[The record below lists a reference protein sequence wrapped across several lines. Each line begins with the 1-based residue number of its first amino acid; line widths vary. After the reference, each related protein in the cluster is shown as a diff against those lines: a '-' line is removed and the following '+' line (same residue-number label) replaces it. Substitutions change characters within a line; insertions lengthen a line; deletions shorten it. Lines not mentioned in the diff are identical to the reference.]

1 MLSYRFN
8 AFELVPDTR
17 RLLHAGVDVAI
28 GVRVFETIV
37 YLVQNRNRAVGRDEL
52 LSAVWGRIDGGDA
65 TLAQAVL
72 KARRALGD
80 DGNAQNYIRTVARFG
95 YQWVAPTT
103 ECAAAEIVAPV
114 HAVERDDVRA
124 EAVDEKSRDIPEA
137 TLSGEVAPHTQ
148 RVRLLIGAAAAGVI
162 LAVALFFA
170 LMQPKKSAESALASA
185 HPAASGTV
193 PGLIMVTPTRVHSM
207 AADDGWMRLG
217 VMSLSAQSLARVPG
231 HAVVSDETTLAAV
244 AHVGAEAGVEKLRAA
259 TGAAVVIVSE
269 ANRVGEDWRLDAT
282 VFNADG
288 SAQIVSA
295 RAGDPIAAASSLAR
309 NLRDLLA
316 PEGTGDAGEAIAPEV
331 LALAAHMKAAILEA
345 QNGRALALLDKAPRS
360 LAEAPQI
367 VLLQAEALIQLARAQ
382 EAIDALRPL
391 VDRAAVT
398 APPPRWLPDA
408 WTALGD
414 SELSLG
420 HPAQAD
426 AYFRRAIQLD
436 GVADRRSLGLAWRGL
451 GIAQIVRNDLDGAE
465 QSYLRARLELE
476 PVGDRLLLARVTDGL
491 GYIATTRGRMA
502 DALLLY
508 EQAADM
514 GAAAGLNE
522 TELGSRL
529 NIAQAH
535 HYLLHH
541 ALALDKLR
549 ALLPR
554 IQAVDYPALHRF
566 GSIAYANALIETG
579 AFSEARAELARLG
592 EDSRKNAATD
602 AVVDVRLDEAQI
614 HLALGD
620 AQTAVQLAEAVQ
632 RGHDAESAPDLRLEA
647 RATLLNADLAAGE
660 RKAAATLAADSP
672 EWTPANAGAPAR
684 VHALVAQ
691 AHWAIQTG
699 DAAAGLDQYRQAL
712 ALAREFGTPLVLR
725 DAAVPYA
732 QYQLDAGAI
741 DQARATASIVGPYA
755 ENDFA
760 IALLMAR
767 VAAATHDQD
776 LARSYFAEARRL
788 AGERWTKSLAD
799 EEAGLA
805 RGEPRP
811 GNAAPRSIAGG

>member
-1 MLSYRFN
+1 MPSYRCN
-8 AFELVPDTR
+8 EFELIPDTR
-17 RLLHAGVDVAI
+17 RLLKAGADVAI
-28 GVRVFETIV
+28 STRVFEV
-37 YLVQNRNRAVGRDEL
+37 VAYLVQNRHRAVGRDEL

-103 ECAAAEIVAPV
+103 ECAIGEIVAPLRSADREEIRGD
-114 HAVERDDVRA
+114 AVTEESGHTPATPSD
-124 EAVDEKSRDIPEA
+124 EA
-137 TLSGEVAPHTQ
+137 APRKQ
-148 RVRLLIGAAAAGVI
+148 RFRLLIGAIAALI
-162 LAVALFFA
+162 TLAVAFSFA
-170 LMQPKKSAESALASA
+170 LMQPRKSAESALASA
-185 HPAASGTV
+185 RPSANGSV
-193 PGLIMVTPTRVHSM
+193 PGLIMVAPTRVHSM

-217 VMSLSAQSLARVPG
+217 VMSLSTQALAGVPG

-244 AHVGAEAGVEKLRAA
+244 AHVGADAGVEKLRAA

-282 VFNADG
+282 VFNEDG

-295 RAGDPIAAASSLAR
+295 RAGDPVAAASSLAR
-309 NLRDLLA
+309 NLRELLA
-316 PEGTGDAGEAIAPEV
+316 PEGTGDAGEAIAPDV

-345 QNGRALALLDKAPRS
+345 QNGRAIALLDKAPKA
-360 LAEAPQI
+360 LAQAPQV
-367 VLLQAEALIQLARAQ
+367 VLLQAEALTQLGRAQ
-382 EAIDALRPL
+382 DAIDALRPL

-398 APPPRWLPDA
+398 APPPHWLPDA

-436 GVADRRSLGLAWRGL
+436 AVADRRSLGLAWRGL

-491 GYIATTRGRMA
+491 GYIATTRGRVA

-508 EQAADM
+508 EQAAEM

-541 ALALDKLR
+541 TLALDKLR

-554 IQAVDYPALHRF
+554 IHAVDYPALHRF
-566 GSIAYANALIETG
+566 GAIAYASALVETG
-579 AFSEARAELARLG
+579 AFAEARAELARLG
-592 EDSRKNAATD
+592 ADSPADVPTD

-620 AQTAVQLAEAVQ
+620 AEVAVQLAEAVH
-632 RGHDAESAPDLRLEA
+632 REHDAGSAPDLRLEA
-647 RATLLNADLAAGE
+647 LATLLNAELAAGD
-660 RKAAATLAADSP
+660 RKAAATLAGDTAAWAPS
-672 EWTPANAGAPAR
+672 NAGAPAR
-684 VHALVAQ
+684 VRAHVAQ
-691 AHWAIQTG
+691 ARWAAQAG
-699 DAAAGLDQYRQAL
+699 DAAASLDHYQQAL
-712 ALAREFGTPLVLR
+712 ALAREFATPLVLR
-725 DAAVPYA
+725 DVAVPYA
-732 QYQLDAGAI
+732 QFQLDAGAI

-755 ENDFA
+755 EDDFGS
-760 IALLMAR
+760 ALLMAR

-776 LARSYFAEARRL
+776 LARSYFAQARRL
-788 AGERWTKSLAD
+788 AGERWTPSLAR
-799 EEAGLA
+799 EEASLA
-805 RGEPRP
+805 RSEADPRDS
-811 GNAAPRSIAGG
+811 APRSIAGG